1 MSETPPG
8 SLRLERTFQASA
20 HRVFEAWTS
29 EEALR
34 LWWHAEHDWETPHA
48 EIDPRVGGVI
58 RATMR
63 NPHDGSEHGGGGVFT
78 VLEPPRRLAFTWTWD
93 DVADEQLIE
102 VEFHEHDGATTVILT
117 NRGLRD
123 EDRDE
128 YREGWQ
134 NSFDNLERALAG

>member
-1 MSETPPG
+1 VSETPPG
-8 SLRLERTFQASA
+8 ALRLERTFRASA
-20 HRVFEAWTS
+20 QRVFEAWTS
-29 EEALR
+29 EEVLR

-78 VLEPPRRLAFTWTWD
+78 VLERPRRLAFTWTWT

-102 VEFHEHDGATTVILT
+102 VEFHEHEGETTVILT

-123 EDRDE
+123 ADLDDH
-128 YREGWQ
+128 REGWQ
-134 NSFDNLERALAG
+134 NSFDNLELALAG